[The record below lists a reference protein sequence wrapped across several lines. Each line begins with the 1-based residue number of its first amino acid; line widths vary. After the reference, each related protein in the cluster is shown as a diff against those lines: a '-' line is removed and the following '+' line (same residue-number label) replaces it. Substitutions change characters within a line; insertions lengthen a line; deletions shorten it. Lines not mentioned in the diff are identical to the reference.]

1 MRPTIKLD
9 SAKTPDGRTLD
20 LFQHDEEF
28 FIQQGRITVMS
39 SRAHS
44 SEEELARLGLEK
56 IKGRSKPVVLVGGLG
71 LGFTL
76 RAALDNLPKS
86 AKVIVAEILEPVVRW
101 NKEIFG
107 HLAGNPLHD
116 KRVEVYLGDVTD
128 LIATSS
134 SEFDAILLDVDN
146 GPEAFVV
153 GTNIDLYTDVGLAIC
168 HNALRSAGVLAVWST
183 HSSKHFTKRLKSSGY
198 AVEEIRCTPRKKKG
212 TRSHL
217 LWIAQAKKAKASRAR
232 RSKSA
237 PPRQRAN
244 RGRKK
249 KR

>member
-9 SAKTPDGRTLD
+9 SAQTPDGRTLD

-56 IKGRSKPVVLVGGLG
+56 VKGRSAPVVLVGGLG

-76 RAALDNLPKS
+76 RATLDCLPKA
-86 AKVIVAEILEPVVRW
+86 AKVVVAEIMEPVVRW
-101 NKEIFG
+101 NREIFG
-107 HLAGNPLHD
+107 HLAGHPLQD
-116 KRVEVYLGDVTD
+116 KRVEVHLGDVTE
-128 LIATSS
+128 LISTSS
-134 SEFDAILLDVDN
+134 NQFDAILLDVDN

-168 HNALRSAGVLAVWST
+168 HNALRSGGVLAVWSS
-183 HSSKHFTKRLKSSGY
+183 HSSKHFTKRLKSSGFN
-198 AVEEIRCTPRKKKG
+198 VEECRCSPRGKKG
-212 TRSHL
+212 ARSHL
-217 LWIAQAKKAKASRAR
+217 LWIAQAKKSKGSKKIRPKGR
-232 RSKSA
+232 R
-237 PPRQRAN
+237 
-244 RGRKK
+244 
-249 KR
+249 